1 MGTLRAFFAAF
12 GQELHYFWD
21 LVDMLTHVGDR
32 IHVLTFSFENMADMS
47 LMVDGTVIDYS
58 TA

>member
-1 MGTLRAFFAAF
+1 
-12 GQELHYFWD
+12 
-21 LVDMLTHVGDR
+21 MLTHVGDR